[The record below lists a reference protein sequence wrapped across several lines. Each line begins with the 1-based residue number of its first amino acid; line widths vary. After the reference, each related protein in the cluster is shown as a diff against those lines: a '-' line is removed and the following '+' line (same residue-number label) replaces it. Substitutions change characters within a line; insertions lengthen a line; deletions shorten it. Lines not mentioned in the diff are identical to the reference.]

1 MFVLNCK
8 VLGQIVS
15 EKSLTKMSICI
26 TLDRVI
32 EKGKMINKGTD
43 KHEVAD
49 PLIHS
54 TTFHT

>member
-32 EKGKMINKGTD
+32 EKGKMIIKG
-43 KHEVAD
+43 
-49 PLIHS
+49 LIS
-54 TTFHT
+54 TK